1 MDCWVYLKLAGS
13 WTGSYEQL
21 SICSCQLE
29 VCTCQSE
36 REVVTCRQVQCN
48 PCRVSLFPA
57 NIRDSTGSSPKSRQR
72 QPPRIIRSEAVRTRR
87 IRTRMSSSYPPPPPS
102 TTDGNALI
110 PDTAQQGPDAHAYT
124 GHPQFITDAA
134 AAAVAAAHHG
144 LQALQAA
151 VAAPAPV
158 PSPSPVT
165 PHHAPLPDASSLGSA
180 GTSLGP
186 SNALSPHNPKATRL
200 RRACDMCSQRK
211 VKVCPPLMRS

>member
-1 MDCWVYLKLAGS
+1 
-13 WTGSYEQL
+13 
-21 SICSCQLE
+21 
-29 VCTCQSE
+29 
-36 REVVTCRQVQCN
+36 
-48 PCRVSLFPA
+48 
-57 NIRDSTGSSPKSRQR
+57 
-72 QPPRIIRSEAVRTRR
+72 
-87 IRTRMSSSYPPPPPS
+87 MSSSYPPPPPS
-102 TTDGNALI
+102 TTDGNALL

-165 PHHAPLPDASSLGSA
+165 PHHAPLPDASSLASA

-211 VKVCPPLMRS
+211 VKVCPPLMRSLFGRYELKFVLSAVRRDATMQSLPRIGRRLHVQSLHEATRPSKQAC